1 MFKIGDVIR
10 IASETH
16 MITRTHHPVTELHPH
31 PRPLVYAAAG
41 CGRSV
46 DAADVIPW
54 APVAADS
61 EPTCKGCAG
70 TGPAVES
77 LARDA
82 ALEIPHT
89 VPARGWIAG
98 RKGKGAR
105 MHGIPDVTVWTTV
118 PVTSG
123 RGKNKSTRHVVQWE
137 AACGESV
144 GGWDSEATVPEAS
157 GNGSGGS
164 GMVPDA
170 SGDDG
175 TVTRYAPHM
184 TDAGAGGIQ
193 WCGKC
198 AETFKALRG
207 TVAPKG
213 VLTSKAPANV
223 DRYGEKS
230 DAQDRA
236 NARAAWLGR
245 VLPLVTLTLGTHG
258 ATVGP
263 GSLVVVGKG
272 GPVHAGALDAHG
284 RMMLVCRTG
293 VLSRTEWKR
302 PEEDRED
309 VTCGGC
315 KGTIFNESD
324 PLRPEIRPLVM
335 GAILRGTSLPDAER
349 FAPIDSGS
357 GLTDHTSVTAPA
369 IAERMTLPRA
379 VKLPSGAVVQI
390 RRTDSTLRRIADT
403 DSSQKRFPF
412 DRARGEFRT
421 GARGKGERSPYTPEE
436 RTERRTAEREDLTHG
451 RARLWNT
458 VEFTATHHAA
468 PGGKRHVTMV
478 ISRDIA
484 ERLGGMVTGPDGDR
498 ITGWDYVYAM
508 GALPASV
515 KAVLTREERARLYGG
530 GKAAARRATVARK
543 ARTERARDARGVAAS
558 REATFGRY
566 RLDDG
571 TRADQFGRVVY
582 GSGRDFSDRAGSRV
596 I

>member
-16 MITRTHHPVTELHPH
+16 MITRTHHPVTELHPD

-46 DAADVIPW
+46 GGTDVIPW
-54 APVAADS
+54 APVAEGTDV
-61 EPTCKGCAG
+61 TCKGCAG

-89 VPARGWIAG
+89 MPARGWIAG

-105 MHGIPDVTVWTTV
+105 MHGIPDVTVWTTI

-157 GNGSGGS
+157 GNGSSVS
-164 GMVPDA
+164 GTVPDA

-213 VLTSKAPANV
+213 VLSSKAPANV

-245 VLPLVTLTLGTHG
+245 VLPLLALTLGAHG
-258 ATVGP
+258 ETIHP

-272 GPVHAGALDAHG
+272 GPVHAGALDARG

-293 VLSRTEWKR
+293 VLSGTEWKR
-302 PEEDRED
+302 PKEDRED

-315 KGTIFNESD
+315 KGTLFDVSD

-357 GLTDHTSVTAPA
+357 GMTDHTSVTDTKAGSA
-369 IAERMTLPRA
+369 
-379 VKLPSGAVVQI
+379 
-390 RRTDSTLRRIADT
+390 TLRRIADA

-436 RTERRTAEREDLTHG
+436 RTERRAAEREDLTHG

-478 ISRDIA
+478 ISRNIA

-515 KAVLTREERARLYGG
+515 KAVLSREERARLYGG

-558 REATFGRY
+558 REASFGRY